1 MTNPEPDP
9 IDAAAA
15 EREAM
20 IASLE
25 QYEHRFRKEKFWL
38 WLLTLI
44 GPWIAALLY
53 LGIYYV
59 VTGAQRTWA
68 LVIAAAL
75 AFGAVGR
82 FIIPLQQSMPEINQ
96 SLTAA
101 EIFWWITFQ
110 DVIVALFLS
119 MHIGFMFRL
128 PYLGHKIAELTV
140 DGELILSHHPW
151 MRRFTFLGLLAFIAF
166 PLAATGSAGGAVFGR
181 LLGLSRRAIFW
192 GSAIGGVTGNAA
204 MYYLSKSLLK
214 HLQKSPLVQW
224 GGVITIVLIMVFLE
238 RRYAAMK
245 REFLKRRAEPVPPSE
260 PTTLKP
266 QVVNPTAAARPA
278 PPGNHPP
285 ANSSC

>member
-1 MTNPEPDP
+1 MTTPEPEL
-9 IDAAAA
+9 IDAAVAQ
-15 EREAM
+15 REAM

-44 GPWIAALLY
+44 GPWIASLLY

-59 VTGAQRTWA
+59 LTDAKHTWA
-68 LVIAAAL
+68 LLIAAAL
-75 AFGAVGR
+75 AFGAAGR
-82 FIIPLQQSMPEINQ
+82 FIIPLQETIPDLGDWSNL
-96 SLTAA
+96 LTS
-101 EIFWWITFQ
+101 EEMFWWVSFQ
-110 DVIVALFLS
+110 DVMVALFLS
-119 MHIGFMFRL
+119 VHIGFMFRL

-166 PLAATGSAGGAVFGR
+166 PLAATGSAGGAIFGR

-192 GSAIGGVTGNAA
+192 GSAIGGVIGNAG
-204 MYYLSKSLLK
+204 MYYLSKSALRYLPQDSK
-214 HLQKSPLVQW
+214 LVQW

-245 REFLKRRAEPVPPSE
+245 REFLKRRKERA
-260 PTTLKP
+260 
-266 QVVNPTAAARPA
+266 
-278 PPGNHPP
+278 
-285 ANSSC
+285 ANSELTSTKS